1 MISFETYFLPLLQ
14 PWTRFHHSASTSP
27 PSPPLNIP
35 PLFSNIIILQSQPMR
50 RYGNGPWLRAT
61 AAFSNGLRRRVS
73 PRTGSLARPRPRC
86 KSAKRWILSLMK
98 RNDLHYPIK
107 VEVWRFHTDESWW
120 VWRRHFTP
128 RLWEPGECGETLS
141 QPHSACLPGAL
152 GTPHFLGLL
161 RSTRGKVWLRELRMI
176 FERPSHIKLWLFLE
190 KS

>member
-1 MISFETYFLPLLQ
+1 MATA
-14 PWTRFHHSASTSP
+14 HDSA
-27 PSPPLNIP
+27 
-35 PLFSNIIILQSQPMR
+35 
-50 RYGNGPWLRAT
+50 AT
-61 AAFSNGLRRRVS
+61 AAFSNCLRRCVS

-107 VEVWRFHTDESWW
+107 AEVWRFHTDESWW

-141 QPHSACLPGAL
+141 QPHSAFFPGAL

-161 RSTRGKVWLRELRMI
+161 RSTRGKVWFREQGMI
-176 FERPSHIKLWLFLE
+176 FECRHILSCYYFLRQIRIELSHKAPNSCFRLHGIFNL
-190 KS
+190 